1 MDYLQQANKDLEKK
15 VKESSNGKNEL
26 RSQVKDLSEE
36 NEQLQVKIKKLEK
49 KKNVAEEEREKVA
62 TIAVQDA
69 DEAKVM
75 SNPVMPI
82 LMKVGYRNILDSR
95 IKNYNLIVR

>member
-1 MDYLQQANKDLEKK
+1 M
-15 VKESSNGKNEL
+15 KESSNSRDEL

-49 KKNVAEEEREKVA
+49 KKNVAEEQRDKVT

-75 SNPVMPI
+75 
-82 LMKVGYRNILDSR
+82 R
-95 IKNYNLIVR
+95 